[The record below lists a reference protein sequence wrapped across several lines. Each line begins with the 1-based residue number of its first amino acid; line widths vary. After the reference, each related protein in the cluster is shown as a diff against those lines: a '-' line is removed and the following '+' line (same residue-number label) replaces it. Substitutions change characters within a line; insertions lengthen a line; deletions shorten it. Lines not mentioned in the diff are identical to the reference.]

1 MTHLDLAGEFPSIDE
16 AQWKALAEAS
26 LKGRPLETLRSRTA
40 DGITV
45 EPVYSAAHDAA
56 TLPAGPDRLAADMWT
71 LTQRAD
77 MPDIAAA
84 NARILEDLENGAS
97 GLSLVL
103 PGSVTAGAHG
113 VAVTD
118 ARSLERLFDA
128 VELDFIS
135 LRLDAGKHGRDLA
148 MLVLDEYKRRLLD
161 LSRCRLD
168 LGLDPLG
175 ALALNGSIVN
185 RAELSRRAGEMFTTA
200 KSMDQTRGIFCADT
214 RAYHGAGCSEAQE
227 LAIAIATAVDY
238 MRLLEEA
245 GIEPAASAPHI
256 SMVMTAD
263 ADQFLTMA
271 KLRAIRQMWARVLD
285 ASGLKQS
292 PLTLHVET
300 AARMMSRRDPHVNML
315 RVTTAAFAAGVSGA
329 DSVTVLPFTHALGLP
344 DGFARR
350 MARNIQT
357 LLLEESRLGRVSDA
371 ASGSGYVEELTAQ
384 LASAG
389 WSMFQQIEHAGGMMA
404 WLVDGKAS
412 EAISEI
418 VEARNKDIARRKVPL
433 TGVSEF
439 PNLSE
444 APVKALDM
452 QVPQGWSIGQP
463 WQADMVEC
471 PALSQH
477 RLAEPFERLR
487 DASDAHLAAT
497 GKRPQV
503 FLATLGTPADFT
515 VRATWMTNLLASGG
529 IEAVAGPLQDF
540 QSSALE
546 IACICSSDA
555 IYATEAEATARTL
568 SELGA
573 SHVMMAGKPGNIEKL
588 LSAAGV
594 NEFVHAGQNVVSLL
608 EQLQLKIGV
617 NKVESGS

>member
-1 MTHLDLAGEFPSIDE
+1 
-16 AQWKALAEAS
+16 
-26 LKGRPLETLRSRTA
+26 
-40 DGITV
+40 
-45 EPVYSAAHDAA
+45 
-56 TLPAGPDRLAADMWT
+56 
-71 LTQRAD
+71 
-77 MPDIAAA
+77 
-84 NARILEDLENGAS
+84 
-97 GLSLVL
+97 
-103 PGSVTAGAHG
+103 
-113 VAVTD
+113 
-118 ARSLERLFDA
+118 

-175 ALALNGSIVN
+175 ALALNGRIVN

-200 KSMDQTRGIFCADT
+200 KSMDQAGGIFCADT

-300 AARMMSRRDPHVNML
+300 AARMMSKRDPHVNML
-315 RVTTAAFAAGVSGA
+315 RVTTAAFAAGVAGA

-357 LLLEESRLGRVSDA
+357 LLARRKPAWPGFGCSGRV
-371 ASGSGYVEELTAQ
+371 GLCRTADGNW
-384 LASAG
+384 LKAG
-389 WSMFQQIEHAGGMMA
+389 PCSSRSNSAGGMMA

-412 EAISEI
+412 E
-418 VEARNKDIARRKVPL
+418 RFRKSL
-433 TGVSEF
+433 KHATRTSHG
-439 PNLSE
+439 
-444 APVKALDM
+444 
-452 QVPQGWSIGQP
+452 
-463 WQADMVEC
+463 
-471 PALSQH
+471 
-477 RLAEPFERLR
+477 ERFR
-487 DASDAHLAAT
+487 
-497 GKRPQV
+497 
-503 FLATLGTPADFT
+503 
-515 VRATWMTNLLASGG
+515 
-529 IEAVAGPLQDF
+529 
-540 QSSALE
+540 
-546 IACICSSDA
+546 
-555 IYATEAEATARTL
+555 
-568 SELGA
+568 
-573 SHVMMAGKPGNIEKL
+573 
-588 LSAAGV
+588 
-594 NEFVHAGQNVVSLL
+594 
-608 EQLQLKIGV
+608 
-617 NKVESGS
+617 